1 MGTKTAKRTPR
12 YEGIALR
19 PTKTKEYYLVG
30 QSQSSAY
37 AGAPGVSTS
46 GIGSLEKAIEDLC
59 EGGYVLDKRHLTWE
73 VACECISGPMEHV
86 GLPPMTMGA
95 AYEPKRTF
103 TSFDEFFSY
112 LEKES
117 PPLTMSYLSMDL
129 YAEWWRRKGA
139 KVGRKV
145 KGQIE
150 WKPAYSGPLFER
162 ES

>member
-1 MGTKTAKRTPR
+1 MGTKTAK

-19 PTKTKEYYLVG
+19 PTKTKEYYMVG

-37 AGAPGVSTS
+37 AGAPGCSTS

-59 EGGYVLDKRHLTWE
+59 EGGYAIDKRHLSWE
-73 VACECISGPMEHV
+73 VACCVISGPMEHV
-86 GLPPMTMGA
+86 GLPPLTMRNGW
-95 AYEPKRTF
+95 EPQRTF
-103 TSFDEFFSY
+103 ASFEEFFSY
-112 LEKES
+112 LEKET
-117 PPLTMSYLSMDL
+117 PPLTMTYLSMDL

-145 KGQIE
+145 KGTIQ

-162 ES
+162 ETSNVG